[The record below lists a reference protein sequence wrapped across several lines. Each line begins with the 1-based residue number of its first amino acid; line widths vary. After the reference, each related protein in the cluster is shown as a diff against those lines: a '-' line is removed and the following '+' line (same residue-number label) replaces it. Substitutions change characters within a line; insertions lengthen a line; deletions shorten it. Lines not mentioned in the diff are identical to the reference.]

1 MLTLVYC
8 GEKRDL
14 KKEKRW
20 TESANLKDIEVL
32 HFSSS
37 SFSKGYNLALK
48 SAKHEV
54 IVFIRE
60 DVELPVHGWGE
71 KLLERF
77 QSSQFGVLGVVGS
90 IIVPM
95 SGLVWEKEEP
105 LVGRIWYEKFDKNH
119 EQKFSESFAGKI
131 IPVVALDDSL
141 FAVYRS
147 RLQSRFDEQFVSDSF
162 YDLDFFVTNY
172 QKKVTI
178 GVLFDIKV
186 LKVGLNPQN
195 QEWALNRT
203 LFVKKQT
210 ALPIRI
216 RPEIF
221 LASGIIKVE
230 KPPKVGLFIATR
242 SKPVELASCLE
253 SIFENCKYPNLDVY
267 VVDLGSSAEDL
278 ESIRDFIKPHHNVSL
293 LEMKHEHLP
302 SIYEEIMETI
312 NLTDTE
318 LLLFCNAEVIFLND
332 GISRMV
338 KAYQED
344 PENCG
349 TIGARMHTRN
359 NMVRQFGLQLISTHT
374 EEGYELGLGY
384 QGFQSAYKYQNKVVK
399 GVLGAS
405 RDVLMISRKLYHELG
420 GFNKEYMHSLEDFE
434 LNLKAILAGKKNVI
448 VGTSV
453 CYFLGQDMPKFL
465 PSDFE
470 RLVAFV
476 NDNVETI
483 TPYVDLIYAA

>member
-8 GEKRDL
+8 SEKRDFER
-14 KKEKRW
+14 EKRW
-20 TESANLKDIEVL
+20 VESSGSKDVEVL
-32 HFSSS
+32 NFSNS
-37 SFSKGYNLALK
+37 SFSRGYNLALK

-60 DVELPVHGWGE
+60 DVELPVNGWGE
-71 KLLERF
+71 KLIERF
-77 QSSQFGVLGVVGS
+77 QTSQFGVLGVVGS

-105 LVGRIWYEKFDKNH
+105 LVGRIWYEKFDKSH
-119 EQKFSESFAGKI
+119 EQKFSENFPGKI

-141 FAVYRS
+141 FGVYRA
-147 RLQSRFDEQFVSDSF
+147 RLQSRFDEQFISDSF

-178 GVLFDIKV
+178 GVISDIKV

-195 QEWALNRT
+195 QEWIQNRN

-210 ALPIRI
+210 KLPLRI
-216 RPEIF
+216 KPEIF
-221 LASGIIKVE
+221 LTSTPIKVDL
-230 KPPKVGLFIATR
+230 PPKVGLFIATK

-253 SIFENCKYPNLDVY
+253 SIFEHCKYPNLDIY
-267 VVDLGSSAEDL
+267 VIDLGSSADDL
-278 ESIRDFIKPHHNVSL
+278 ESIRNFIIPHHNVSL
-293 LEMKHEHLP
+293 IEMKHEHLP
-302 SIYEEIMETI
+302 SIYEEVMETK
-312 NLTDTE
+312 NLNDTE
-318 LLLFCNAEVIFLND
+318 LFLFCNAEVIFLND

-344 PENCG
+344 RENCG

-359 NMVRQFGLQLISTHT
+359 NMVRHFGLQLISTQT
-374 EEGYELGLGY
+374 EEGYELALGY
-384 QGFQSAYKYQNKVVK
+384 QGFQSAYKYQNKVVR

-405 RDVLMISRKLYHELG
+405 RDVLMISRKLYQELG
-420 GFNKEYMHSLEDFE
+420 GFNKNYMHSLEDFE
-434 LNLKAILAGKKNVI
+434 LNLKSILAGKKNVI

-453 CYFLGQDMPKFL
+453 CYFLGHDIPKFL

-476 NDNVETI
+476 NDHVEVI
-483 TPYVDLIYAA
+483 TPYVDLLSAA